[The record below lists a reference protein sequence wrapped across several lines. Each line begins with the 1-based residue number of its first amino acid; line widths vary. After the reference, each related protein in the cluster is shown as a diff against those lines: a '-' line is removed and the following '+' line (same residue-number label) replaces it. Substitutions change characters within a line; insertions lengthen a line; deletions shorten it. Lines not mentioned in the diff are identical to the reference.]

1 MMQISTDRHFESDRN
16 LEQSGQNLPEDLH
29 SRLNTTTPNTPLVE
43 EPLRAT
49 HIGEGARETVEDKLI
64 QIRNLLNN
72 EGDTNWLPK
81 EFCDRVEEVLA
92 KSGSKFSV
100 KLSSRENLLEL
111 TKELNE
117 RTEWLDSAI
126 EEVGSAE
133 LPEAISRQDEHNEYN
148 HKRDYNLREALSFS
162 STVSTSVGLFAG
174 VYASSNIFHS
184 GWAFLPVL
192 AGTIFVANRITKLV
206 YNELTEKAEDKLT
219 KLEQSGDAQYQEPI
233 NDALLRIQEESDIRS
248 FDSDIEK
255 SVWVKEKQHELYKN
269 LKLTRAEVVSLSL
282 ECQELLNDFELL
294 GDSSLVLNN
303 QKQILSILDQINQKV
318 TDSLTV
324 NINASELYEALEKI
338 ANGEKPADLT
348 HDHALNTLIRRLH
361 LLYTANPQNEHIKGK
376 LIALIDETKARAEL

>member
-1 MMQISTDRHFESDRN
+1 
-16 LEQSGQNLPEDLH
+16 
-29 SRLNTTTPNTPLVE
+29 
-43 EPLRAT
+43 
-49 HIGEGARETVEDKLI
+49 
-64 QIRNLLNN
+64 
-72 EGDTNWLPK
+72 
-81 EFCDRVEEVLA
+81 
-92 KSGSKFSV
+92 
-100 KLSSRENLLEL
+100 
-111 TKELNE
+111 
-117 RTEWLDSAI
+117 
-126 EEVGSAE
+126 
-133 LPEAISRQDEHNEYN
+133 
-148 HKRDYNLREALSFS
+148 
-162 STVSTSVGLFAG
+162 VGLFAG